1 MPARPF
7 LDTLIALRFGK
18 LHDELTEAPNE
29 LTNACTETGK
39 GGTLTLSIKL
49 KPGRAGQVDHPL
61 RVMCDRARALEAQ
74 NQQLRERVS
83 KLDDEARRMLAL
95 ARENGQ
101 LRDVAVRERDQANRD
116 RDHARADAAAARSA
130 AEAARRAA
138 IAPQERTT

>member
-1 MPARPF
+1 M
-7 LDTLIALRFGK
+7 
-18 LHDELTEAPNE
+18 HDIVDRVWHAYHLATV
-29 LTNACTETGK
+29 
-39 GGTLTLSIKL
+39 
-49 KPGRAGQVDHPL
+49 QVDHPL